1 MKSIESLARVDVLC
15 VDKTGTITNNT
26 MKVLDIFDKNEN
38 SLIDKKEDL
47 KILARYINTI
57 EDKNITIDAIKE
69 QLYGI
74 STEKLSNIE
83 KENFNSK

>member
-1 MKSIESLARVDVLC
+1 
-15 VDKTGTITNNT
+15 
-26 MKVLDIFDKNEN
+26 MKVLDIFDKNGN
-38 SLIDKKEDL
+38 NLIDKKEDL
-47 KILARYINTI
+47 KILAKYINTI

-83 KENFNSK
+83 KENFNSKNKFSFIKIDENVTYN